1 MKRFM
6 LFAALVVSLASS
18 GCTPILKEVRY
29 PGGYPGHVMDK
40 RTFDASANK
49 RLQLLRGAMV
59 LAIAARIGEASVRA
73 EDGDGFA
80 RLLGNATAELNHAAA
95 NLGMGSGRM
104 CTVGTSSVVPG
115 AIVPLA
121 PPYIPPAPALA
132 APAVAPAMPVVPP
145 SPDPSTAT
153 PPVAPDSGCEGYYV
167 NFEAD
172 VARIEAR
179 VTRAMVAALP
189 TDRAREFL
197 NKLGTGDLLSSAWS
211 ALGAGADIAGAFH
224 RGAGVYRSGLEI
236 VAVGMEGCA
245 AKEETMTVLDAAD
258 CLELDREHLFDAE
271 DATADKFLKEI
282 SPNAFHAIMR
292 IVRTSCVALPLS
304 NELEID
310 ALNKSRAT
318 RRESCSK
325 LVFEPTRREDQV
337 PS

>member
-1 MKRFM
+1 MKKSVVIV
-6 LFAALVVSLASS
+6 AVVVSLVSS
-18 GCTPILKEVRY
+18 GCAPILREVRY
-29 PGGYPGHVMDK
+29 PGGYPGHMMDK

-95 NLGMGSGRM
+95 NLGMGTGRM
-104 CTVGTSSVVPG
+104 CTVGTSNAVPG

-121 PPYIPPAPALA
+121 PAYIPAAPA

-145 SPDPSTAT
+145 GPVPLEAA

-224 RGAGVYRSGLEI
+224 RGAGVYRSGLEV
-236 VAVGMEGCA
+236 VAAGMDGCD
-245 AKEETMTVLDAAD
+245 AKEATMTVLDAAD
-258 CLELDREHLFDAE
+258 CLELDREHLFDAK
-271 DATADKFLKEI
+271 DATADRFLKEI

-304 NELEID
+304 NELEME